1 MTTIKYAASAL
12 LRRLGC
18 FLFALSACDFAR
30 KTKEAPLRLPRAA
43 AGEPPRSGVGT
54 KIVYVIRHGES
65 QWNTAQK
72 RKDPLAMFGQFDHA
86 LTMRGVEQAEGLR
99 SRIRSASRYSKARI
113 ELERAGIIY
122 CSPLTRALQ
131 TALIS
136 LAAHPALRSDRAG
149 VVLIPEC
156 RELCY
161 PVAGFDSLRGQM
173 GDGIASRAIRRAR
186 RVATLRSLGPLERGA
201 LHVDASATE
210 EVWWGFESRRG
221 ASARL
226 TSFMERLCTSEHGV
240 LIVVGHSLFF
250 QAIFDN
256 FASDEVKRT
265 NPLVR
270 RLSNSKLKN
279 AQMARLTL
287 DCSKPL
293 RETIVSAEL
302 CFDDEADGEPK
313 LPKRASLEKM
323 PRGGRRTAATGKL
336 RRLGK

>member
-1 MTTIKYAASAL
+1 MSLHQPGGAMTTIKYAASAL

-186 RVATLRSLGPLERGA
+186 RVATLRSSDAASQPTRPRDPALKSAARLKSAAVRFCAQRGPAGSARWSGA
-201 LHVDASATE
+201 RCTSTRPRRRRSGGASRA
-210 EVWWGFESRRG
+210 GAALRRG
-221 ASARL
+221 
-226 TSFMERLCTSEHGV
+226 
-240 LIVVGHSLFF
+240 
-250 QAIFDN
+250 
-256 FASDEVKRT
+256 
-265 NPLVR
+265 
-270 RLSNSKLKN
+270 
-279 AQMARLTL
+279 
-287 DCSKPL
+287 
-293 RETIVSAEL
+293 
-302 CFDDEADGEPK
+302 
-313 LPKRASLEKM
+313 
-323 PRGGRRTAATGKL
+323 
-336 RRLGK
+336 